1 MKFSRNLFFAMKT
14 IISSPNAPAA
24 LGPYSQAV
32 KVGNT
37 IYLSGSLGVIPS
49 TGAFIGDD
57 IESQTKQAMV
67 NIGDILK
74 AAGCTYDNIVKST
87 VLLADIND
95 FQKMNEVYKTFF
107 TKDYP
112 ARSAFQVAALPKA
125 ARVEI
130 EVIAYKE

>member
-1 MKFSRNLFFAMKT
+1 MKFSSSLFKIMKT
-14 IISSPNAPAA
+14 IITSPNAPAA

-32 KVGNT
+32 RVGNT
-37 IYLSGSLGVIPS
+37 IYLSGSLGLVPS
-49 TGAFIGDD
+49 TGNFIGDD
-57 IESQTKQAMV
+57 VESQTKQAMV
-67 NIGDILK
+67 NIGEVLK

-107 TKDYP
+107 TKDFP
-112 ARSAFQVAALPKA
+112 ARSAFQVANLPKA

-130 EVIAYKE
+130 EVIAHVE